1 MKQKYFILIILLTMI
16 LTVTGYTQDKVTA
29 IDSLAID
36 LWPDY
41 DRASVLVLLT
51 GTLSAD
57 TTLPATVILPIPET
71 AQLNAVA
78 RIDSSDGQMKDDIF
92 SSPVPGGL
100 SFITPD
106 LRFRL
111 EYYLPYAAN
120 NNQRTFNFTWL
131 AAVSVNRFQLRV
143 QQPISASILTTEPV
157 PINVFSGEDGFTYH
171 SFPEQVVPAGQSFAI
186 RGDYT
191 MTTAQFSVE
200 RLTPPSTRVQEP
212 GLSSSTKTG
221 ADANWP
227 LLAVVVGGIMI
238 VIVFVWQIATRRVES
253 NRPITHNATAQKE
266 SHPKFCSNCDN
277 QINIDDRFCNKCG
290 AALRGE

>member
-1 MKQKYFILIILLTMI
+1 MKQKYFILIILLT
-16 LTVTGYTQDKVTA
+16 LTLPATGHTQAKVTA
-29 IDSLAID
+29 IDSLVIE

-92 SSPVPGGL
+92 SSPAPGGL

-111 EYYLPYAAN
+111 EYYLPYAVN

-131 AAVSVNRFQLRV
+131 ATVSVNRFQLKV
-143 QQPISASILTTEPV
+143 QQPISASLLTTEPV
-157 PINVFSGEDGFTYH
+157 PINVFRGEDGFTYH
-171 SFPEQVVPAGQSFAI
+171 AFPEQVVQAGQSFSV
-186 RGDYT
+186 RGNYT
-191 MTTAQFSVE
+191 MTMAQLSIE

-212 GLSSSTKTG
+212 GLPSSVKTG
-221 ADANWP
+221 ADVNWP

-238 VIVFVWQIATRRVES
+238 VIVFVWQIATRRTES
-253 NRPITHNATAQKE
+253 NRPITHNATAKKE
-266 SHPKFCSNCDN
+266 SYPKFCSNCDN